1 MTDTQMN
8 NRSMA
13 NTTIAYLEL
22 PDVKLIYN
30 ANAKATAAIAAVKTT
45 LADINKAITTQ
56 SLDNTGATTTK
67 NEALLNA
74 AKKGEHVCAALIAYA
89 DDKNDH
95 LLASQIH
102 FTHRDFTRVAIDTI
116 VDNLELVHDKAAGIP
131 IADLAPFNVVALD
144 ITTLQSLIDTLKN
157 AAPLKK
163 ALQSSSKT
171 ATSDLLPLFKK
182 LKEQLKKLDNILK
195 TFKQAQPSFVSSYNN
210 ARKVIDLGKTQQ
222 AEELHLMPHEF
233 EAIFG
238 KKFAE
243 GDTFTI
249 RNHSDVPVRAAL
261 SDVPTQMPTDI
272 VVEIAPNSELKLAV
286 SADFGGKFR
295 HWLMIHNP
303 NDLDDAHV
311 TIILAHGKSQSSAQS
326 PAQTA

>member
-1 MTDTQMN
+1 MTDAQMN

-22 PDVKLIYN
+22 PDVKAIYN
-30 ANAKATAAIAAVKTT
+30 ANPKATAAVAAVKAII
-45 LADINKAITTQ
+45 ADINKAITAQ

-67 NEALLNA
+67 NEAILNA
-74 AKKGEHVCAALIAYA
+74 AKKGEHVCSGLIAYA

-95 LLASQIH
+95 ILASQIH
-102 FTHRDFTRVAIDTI
+102 FTHHDFTRVAIDTI
-116 VDNLELVHDKAAGIP
+116 IDNLELVHDKAAGIP
-131 IADLAPFNVVALD
+131 IADLLPFNVVAAD
-144 ITTLQSLIDTLKN
+144 ITALQTLIDALKN

-163 ALQSSSKT
+163 ALQTNATT
-171 ATSDLLPLFKK
+171 ATSDLPPLFKK
-182 LKEQLKKLDNILK
+182 LRDQLKKLDNILK
-195 TFKQAQPSFVSSYNN
+195 TFKQAQPTFVTSYTN
-210 ARKVIDLGKTQQ
+210 ARKIIDLGKTIQ
-222 AEELHLMPHEF
+222 AEELHLMPHQF
-233 EAIFG
+233 EATFA
-238 KKFAE
+238 KKYTE

-249 RNHSDVPVRAAL
+249 RNHSDVPVNAAL

-286 SADFGGKFR
+286 STDFGGKFR

-311 TIILAHGKSQSSAQS
+311 TIILAHGKSQSSAPS